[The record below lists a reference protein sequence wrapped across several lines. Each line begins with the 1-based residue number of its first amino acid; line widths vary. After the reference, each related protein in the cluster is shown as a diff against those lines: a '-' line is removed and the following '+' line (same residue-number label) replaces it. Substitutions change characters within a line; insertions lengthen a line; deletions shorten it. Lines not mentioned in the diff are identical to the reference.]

1 MPFCCCGWPGPSIS
15 PRCTLSP
22 FDRDGMHCQTLG
34 EGRVDPGNLERYR
47 TRTGNSH
54 PFGPDSPTVIT
65 RTDHAPCLHPHLPS
79 LASLIIFLPKP
90 KCLWNSCILVRQSP
104 WNRRGTILSLRIPP
118 RTWIASNS
126 TVTLRPRCSEIRAR
140 FPACSTYSVPNSPSK
155 RQVHVFERR
164 LSQGGLS
171 VAGLHPDSR

>member
-65 RTDHAPCLHPHLPS
+65 RTDHAPCLSSPSPISRLIDHLLSQTEMSLEQLYSRAAKSLESQGDYSLSAYSSTDLDRVQFDSYPPS
-79 LASLIIFLPKP
+79 TMF
-90 KCLWNSCILVRQSP
+90 
-104 WNRRGTILSLRIPP
+104 GDT
-118 RTWIASNS
+118 S
-126 TVTLRPRCSEIRAR
+126 TFSGVLNILRPQFALEASSPCIRA
-140 FPACSTYSVPNSPSK
+140 AI
-155 RQVHVFERR
+155 
-164 LSQGGLS
+164 
-171 VAGLHPDSR
+171 DSRWVVRGRVAS